1 MLIEPGFIRSSFSD
15 ATIDRI
21 KLSNRT
27 DPYAAFNQ
35 AVAAATR
42 AAYRPDTIAK
52 LGGEADDVA
61 AVVEPTGHL
70 LWHGVDPDVTMALML
85 AWKRVRC
92 RPPLED
98 EEVIRTVRSIE
109 RTQTKGN
116 DGSLRDLTI
125 FNLLGSDR

>member
-1 MLIEPGFIRSSFSD
+1 MILTLHS
-15 ATIDRI
+15 T
-21 KLSNRT
+21 KLSLRRRE
-27 DPYAAFNQ
+27 PPIA
-35 AVAAATR
+35 
-42 AAYRPDTIAK
+42 PDTIAK

-98 EEVIRTVRSIE
+98 EEVIRTVRLIE

-116 DGSLRDLTI
+116 DGSLRGL
-125 FNLLGSDR
+125 